1 MNLSQDQIK
10 AFYEVSRQQSFT
22 KAAEQ
27 LGLTQSALSH
37 RIRKLEESLETTLL
51 VRDPAGIRLTETGT
65 RLLEYCRLQGQIE
78 EELLAELMGASNKQI
93 KGSLRIGGAST
104 LLWSTVMPALNDFLS
119 QHQNV
124 QFEMIEAGLS
134 ALPELLQTGRVDMI
148 VTCGK
153 VDRMNFEGYYLGDEI
168 NTMIES
174 KKKPSRPD
182 VYLDHDPSDQTTIN
196 YLKQQGQD
204 PGKTKLQRCFVG
216 NLNGIIA
223 AVDAGLGR
231 AVMPRHLIKNQKN
244 IRPLEGQKEM
254 ITPVYL
260 YVLKQP
266 FYSKLHERVIQ
277 ELNEKLKG
285 FLD

>member
-1 MNLSQDQIK
+1 MGMNLSQDQIK

-22 KAAEQ
+22 KAAEE

-78 EELLAELMGASNKQI
+78 EELLADLMGPPNKQI

-104 LLWSTVMPALNDFLS
+104 LLWSTVMPALSEFLS
-119 QHQNV
+119 KHPSV
-124 QFEMIEAGLS
+124 QFEMIEGGLS
-134 ALPELLQTGRVDMI
+134 ALPDLLQTGRVDLI

-153 VDRMNFEGYYLGDEI
+153 VDRMNFEGYYLGDEV

-174 KKKPSRPD
+174 KKKMSRPD
-182 VYLDHDPSDQTTIN
+182 VYLDHDAGDQTTIN
-196 YLKQQGQD
+196 YLKHQGSH
-204 PGKTKLQRCFVG
+204 KAKIQRCFVG
-216 NLNGIIA
+216 NINGIMA

-231 AVMPRHLIKNQKN
+231 AVMPKHLIKNQKN
-244 IRPLEGQKEM
+244 IKPLEGQKEM

-266 FYSKLHERVIQ
+266 FYSKLHEGVIK
-277 ELNEKLKG
+277 ELNEKLKTY
-285 FLD
+285 LV

>member
-1 MNLSQDQIK
+1 MSLSQDQIK

-22 KAAEQ
+22 KAAEA

-37 RIRKLEESLETTLL
+37 RIRKLEESLETTLI
-51 VRDPAGIRLTETGT
+51 VRNPAGIRLTETGT

-78 EELLAELMGASNKQI
+78 EELLADLVGVSDKEI
-93 KGSLRIGGAST
+93 KGSLRLGGAST

-119 QHQNV
+119 EHQNV

-134 ALPELLQTGRVDMI
+134 ALPDLLQTGRVDII

-153 VDRMNFEGYYLGDEI
+153 VDRMNFEGYHLGDEI
-168 NTMIES
+168 NTLIES
-174 KKKPSRPD
+174 KTKLSRPN

-196 YLKQQGQD
+196 YLKTQGQ
-204 PGKTKLQRCFVG
+204 TKAKIQRCFVG

-244 IRPLEGQKEM
+244 IRPLKGQKEM

-266 FYSKLHERVIQ
+266 FYSKLHERVIE
-277 ELNEKLKG
+277 ELKEKLHS
-285 FLD
+285 FLV